1 MTDLTNK
8 PVEKSIEPSAA
19 TSSTEEQQGMS
30 SKQWVRM
37 GLELG
42 PLIIFFL
49 MNSKAHA
56 FFGSLPE
63 DNIFYATGCFMV
75 AIAISLIATY
85 ALHRTIPIMPLVTGG
100 FVLVFGGLTIFL
112 QDEQFIKLKPTIT
125 NLIFASGLLGGLALG
140 KPTMKYLFDSAFQLD
155 DMGWRK
161 LTLRWGL
168 FFVFLAIVNE
178 IVWRN
183 FSTDFWVSFKVFGL
197 MPITA
202 VFAMFQVR
210 VVTEHQL
217 VKPEDESTA

>member
-1 MTDLTNK
+1 MTDIHDK
-8 PVEKSIEPSAA
+8 PDDKPSQPAA
-19 TSSTEEQQGMS
+19 DHSQQGMS

-37 GLELG
+37 ALELG
-42 PLIIFFL
+42 PLIVFFL
-49 MNSKAHA
+49 MNAKAHV
-56 FFGSLPE
+56 FFGSLPA
-63 DNIFYATGCFMV
+63 DNIFYATGSFMV
-75 AIAISLIATY
+75 AIAISLAATY
-85 ALHRTIPIMPLVTGG
+85 ILHKTIPIMPLVTGG

-112 QDEQFIKLKPTIT
+112 QDEQFIKIKPTMT
-125 NLIFASGLLGGLALG
+125 NLIFAAGLLGGLAMG
-140 KPTMKYLFDSAFQLD
+140 KPTMKYLFDSAFHLD

-210 VVTEHQL
+210 VITEHQL
-217 VKPEDESTA
+217 VKPESKTSL